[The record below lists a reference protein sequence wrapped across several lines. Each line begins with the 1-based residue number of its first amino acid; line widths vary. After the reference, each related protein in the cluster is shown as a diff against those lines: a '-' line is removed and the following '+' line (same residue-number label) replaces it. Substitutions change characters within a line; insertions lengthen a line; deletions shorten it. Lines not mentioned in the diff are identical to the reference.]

1 MCHLA
6 LMNPI
11 HIRRA
16 SIDDLGLISPL
27 FDLYRQFY
35 EQDSDV
41 AKAEKFLAQRLQ
53 HHESVI
59 FLAFDGA
66 DAVGFTQLYPGFSSV
81 SMARTFLLNDLY
93 VLASHRRHGAGALL
107 LKAAVAHAQSAQAVR
122 ISLTTNVANTT
133 AQAVY
138 EAQGWARE
146 QAFLTYNFKLN
157 P

>member
-1 MCHLA
+1 
-6 LMNPI
+6 MNRI
-11 HIRRA
+11 QIRRA
-16 SIDDLGLISPL
+16 DIHDLGLIMPL

-35 EQDSDV
+35 EQASDLV
-41 AKAEKFLAQRLQ
+41 SAKSFLQQRIRQ
-53 HHESVI
+53 NESVI

-93 VLASHRRHGAGALL
+93 VVSSHRRHGVGSLL
-107 LKAAVAHAQSAQAVR
+107 LAAAVAHAKAEQAVR
-122 ISLTTNVANTT
+122 LSLTTNAANAT
-133 AQAVY
+133 AQSVY

-146 QAFLTYNFKLN
+146 KAFLTYNFELK

>member
-6 LMNPI
+6 LMNHI
-11 HIRRA
+11 QIRRA
-16 SIDDLGLISPL
+16 TIDDLGLISPL
-27 FDLYRQFY
+27 FDWYRQFY

>member
-1 MCHLA
+1 
-6 LMNPI
+6 MNRI
-11 HIRRA
+11 QIRRA
-16 SIDDLGLISPL
+16 DILDLGLITPL

-35 EQDSDV
+35 EQASDL
-41 AKAEKFLAQRLQ
+41 ALAENFLAQRLQ
-53 HHESVI
+53 QNESVI

-81 SMARTFLLNDLY
+81 SMARTFLLNDLFA
-93 VLASHRRHGAGALL
+93 VSSHRRRGVGSLL
-107 LKAAVAHAQSAQAVR
+107 LAAAVAHAKAEQAVR

-146 QAFLTYNFKLN
+146 KAFLTYNFKLS

>member
-1 MCHLA
+1 
-6 LMNPI
+6 MNRI
-11 HIRRA
+11 QIRRA
-16 SIDDLGLISPL
+16 DIHDLGLITPL

-35 EQDSDV
+35 EQASDLV
-41 AKAEKFLAQRLQ
+41 SAKSFLQQRIRQ
-53 HHESVI
+53 NESVI

-93 VLASHRRHGAGALL
+93 VVSSHRRHGVGSLL
-107 LKAAVAHAQSAQAVR
+107 LATAVAHAKAEQAVR
-122 ISLTTNVANTT
+122 LSLTTNAANAT
-133 AQAVY
+133 AQSVY

-146 QAFLTYNFKLN
+146 KAFLTYNFELK

>member
-1 MCHLA
+1 
-6 LMNPI
+6 MNRI
-11 HIRRA
+11 QIRRA
-16 SIDDLGLISPL
+16 DIHDLGLITPL

-35 EQDSDV
+35 EQASDL
-41 AKAEKFLAQRLQ
+41 AMAENFLAQRLQ
-53 HHESVI
+53 RNESVI

-93 VLASHRRHGAGALL
+93 VVSSHRRHGVGSLL
-107 LKAAVAHAQSAQAVR
+107 LEAAVAHAQSEQAVR
-122 ISLTTNVANTT
+122 ISLTTNVANAT
-133 AQAVY
+133 AQSVY

-146 QAFLTYNFKLN
+146 TAFLTYNFKLT

>member
-6 LMNPI
+6 LMNRI

>member
-16 SIDDLGLISPL
+16 SIDDLGLVSPL

>member
-6 LMNPI
+6 LMNRI
-11 HIRRA
+11 QSRRA
-16 SIDDLGLISPL
+16 TIDDLGLISPL

-107 LKAAVAHAQSAQAVR
+107 LKAAVTHAQSAQAVR
-122 ISLTTNVANTT
+122 MSLTTNVANKT

-138 EAQGWARE
+138 EAQGWERE

>member
-1 MCHLA
+1 
-6 LMNPI
+6 MNRI
-11 HIRRA
+11 QIRRA
-16 SIDDLGLISPL
+16 DIHDLGLITPL

-35 EQDSDV
+35 EQASDLV
-41 AKAEKFLAQRLQ
+41 SAKSFLQQRIRQ
-53 HHESVI
+53 NESVI

-93 VLASHRRHGAGALL
+93 VVSSHRRHGVGSLL
-107 LKAAVAHAQSAQAVR
+107 LEAAVAHAKSEQAVR

-138 EAQGWARE
+138 EGQAWARE
-146 QAFLTYNFKLN
+146 NAFFTYNFPLTA
-157 P
+157 

>member
-6 LMNPI
+6 LMNRI
-11 HIRRA
+11 QIRRA

-93 VLASHRRHGAGALL
+93 VLASHRRHGVGALL

-138 EAQGWARE
+138 EAQGWERE
-146 QAFLTYNFKLN
+146 KAFLTYNFKLN